1 MVRYYFGQNVGFV
14 NNLVA
19 KKAETSIF
27 NYKIWIR
34 RKDMFNSNQFYR
46 VKTRDRPAK
55 SKNLIEI

>member
-34 RKDMFNSNQFYR
+34 RKDMFIIPISFIVLKREIDQLNQ
-46 VKTRDRPAK
+46 KT
-55 SKNLIEI
+55 